1 MHKFLVLKLY
11 DTLSKSQ
18 KLSEDTIF
26 LYSLFNKISLS
37 DYGNI
42 EPKSNNRV
50 YNTWTIKS
58 FLQFPSFL

>member
-26 LYSLFNKISLS
+26 LYSLYNKINLS